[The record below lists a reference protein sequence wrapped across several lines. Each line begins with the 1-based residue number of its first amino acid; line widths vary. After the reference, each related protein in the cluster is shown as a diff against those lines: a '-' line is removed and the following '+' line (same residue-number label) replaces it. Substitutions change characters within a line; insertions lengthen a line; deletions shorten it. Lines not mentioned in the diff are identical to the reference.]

1 MAQTLFKSASQ
12 LPVAQ
17 ERKDKIE
24 VQVKEQVVPI
34 SRDVG
39 AQEGYRVPHK
49 KAGRKPLKEPRN
61 IQLSLKVSE
70 QINDFI
76 EQVSEETERNRNDTL
91 NIILK
96 RAMKH
101 WDTIK

>member
-1 MAQTLFKSASQ
+1 MAQTLLSSDSQ

-24 VQVKEQVVPI
+24 IQVQEQVVPI

-39 AQEGYRVPHK
+39 AQEGYKVPNK

-61 IQLSLKVSE
+61 VQLSLKVSE
-70 QINDFI
+70 QLNEFI
-76 EQVSEETERNRNDTL
+76 EEVMEDLERNRNDAL